1 MTCTDIEARLDPY
14 VDGELPVGETAAV
27 EAHLAGCPGCAMLA
41 RRERDFRGLLRRQ
54 PRERAPEEFRR
65 RLVARIRREARRKAG
80 WRWVLT
86 PALAAAAAVLAVVML
101 PARQTPAPLMVD
113 LVDKHIAYA
122 QLDRPAE
129 LVSSDQAEVAAWFLQ
144 RAGLRVT
151 VPDYSPAGIRLVGG
165 RLAEAHER
173 KAAYLIYEKGSVLL
187 SVFIVPTGGETARLQ
202 GDDVSFR
209 GHTYVKSERKGF
221 RTVAWT
227 ENRVLFGLVSSL
239 DYDALLE
246 CADRLRYAR
255 SRQARW

>member
-1 MTCTDIEARLDPY
+1 MMCTEFEARLHPY
-14 VDGELPVGETAAV
+14 VDGELPVSETAAV
-27 EAHLAGCPGCAMLA
+27 EAHLAGCPGCAVLA
-41 RRERDFRGLLRRQ
+41 RRERDFRTLLRRQ
-54 PRERAPEEFRR
+54 PREQAPEEFRR
-65 RLVARIRREARRKAG
+65 ALVARIRREARRKVAG
-80 WRWVLT
+80 PWVLT
-86 PALAAAAAVLAVVML
+86 PALAAAAAILAVVML
-101 PARQTPAPLMVD
+101 PARQTPTPLMVD

-129 LVSSDQAEVAAWFLQ
+129 LVSGDPAEVAAWFLQ

-187 SVFIVPTGGETARLQ
+187 SVFIVPTGDGTAPVR

-221 RTVAWT
+221 RTVAWA

-239 DYDALLE
+239 DYEDLLE
-246 CADRLRYAR
+246 CADRLRDAR
-255 SRQARW
+255 AQQVRL

>member
-1 MTCTDIEARLDPY
+1 MMCTEVETRLHPY
-14 VDGELPVGETAAV
+14 VDGELPVSETAAID
-27 EAHLAGCPGCAMLA
+27 AHLAGCPECAILA
-41 RRERDFRGLLRRQ
+41 RRERDFRTLLRRQ

-65 RLVARIRREARRKAG
+65 RLAARIRREARRKSA
-80 WRWVLT
+80 RPWVLI
-86 PALAAAAAVLAVVML
+86 PALAAAAAVLAIVML
-101 PARQTPAPLMVD
+101 PARQTSAPLMVD
-113 LVDKHIAYA
+113 LVDKHMAYA

-129 LVSSDQAEVAAWFLQ
+129 LVSGDPAEVATWFLQ

-187 SVFIVPTGGETARLQ
+187 SVFIVPTGDETAALR
-202 GDDVSFR
+202 GEDVSFR

-227 ENRVLFGLVSSL
+227 ENQVLFGLVSSL
-239 DYDALLE
+239 DYEALLE

-255 SRQARW
+255 TRQARL

>member
-1 MTCTDIEARLDPY
+1 
-14 VDGELPVGETAAV
+14 VDGELSVSETAAV
-27 EAHLAGCPGCAMLA
+27 EAHLAGCSTCAFLA
-41 RRERDFRGLLRRQ
+41 RREREFRALLRRQ
-54 PRERAPEEFRR
+54 PRERAPDEFRR
-65 RLVARIRREARRKAG
+65 ALVARIRRQARRTAA
-80 WRWVLT
+80 WPWVLT
-86 PALAAAAAVLAVVML
+86 PALAVAAVAIAMVIL
-101 PARQTPAPLMVD
+101 PLRQTPAPLMVD

-129 LVSSDQAEVAAWFLQ
+129 LVSGDPAEVAAWFLQ

-173 KAAYLIYEKGSVLL
+173 KAAYLLYEKGSVLL
-187 SVFIVPTGGETARLQ
+187 SVFIVPTGDETARLR

-209 GHTYVKSERKGF
+209 GHTYVKSDRKGF

-239 DYDALLE
+239 DYEALLE
-246 CADRLRYAR
+246 CADRLRSAR
-255 SRQARW
+255 ARHVRL

>member
-1 MTCTDIEARLDPY
+1 MTCTEFEARLHPY
-14 VDGELPVGETAAV
+14 VDGELPVGETATV
-27 EAHLAGCPGCAMLA
+27 EAHLAECPGCALLA
-41 RRERDFRGLLRRQ
+41 RRERDFRALLRRQ
-54 PRERAPEEFRR
+54 PRERAPDDFRR
-65 RLVARIRREARRKAG
+65 ALVACIRRQARRRAA
-80 WRWVLT
+80 WPWVLA
-86 PALAAAAAVLAVVML
+86 PALAAAVAVLVILLL

-129 LVSSDQAEVAAWFLQ
+129 LVSGDPAEVSAWFLQ

-187 SVFIVPTGGETARLQ
+187 SVFIVPTGDETAPLR
-202 GDDVSFR
+202 GEDVSFR

-227 ENRVLFGLVSSL
+227 ESRVLFGLVSSL
-239 DYDALLE
+239 DYEALLE

-255 SRQARW
+255 ARQVRL

>member
-1 MTCTDIEARLDPY
+1 
-14 VDGELPVGETAAV
+14 
-27 EAHLAGCPGCAMLA
+27 
-41 RRERDFRGLLRRQ
+41 LRRQ

-65 RLVARIRREARRKAG
+65 ALIARIRRQARRRAARP
-80 WRWVLT
+80 WILV
-86 PALAAAAAVLAVVML
+86 PALAAAAAVLVVVLL
-101 PARQTPAPLMVD
+101 PVRQSPAPLMLD

-129 LVSSDQAEVAAWFLQ
+129 LMSADPAEVSAWFLQ

-187 SVFIVPTGGETARLQ
+187 SVFIVPTGGETAPLR
-202 GDDVSFR
+202 GEDVSFR

-221 RTVAWT
+221 RTVAWA

-246 CADRLRYAR
+246 CADRLRAAR
-255 SRQARW
+255 ARQVRL

>member
-1 MTCTDIEARLDPY
+1 MTCTDIEARLHPY
-14 VDGELPVGETAAV
+14 VDGELPVSETATV
-27 EAHLAGCPGCAMLA
+27 DAHLAGCPACAALA
-41 RRERDFRGLLRRQ
+41 RRERDFRALLRRQ

-65 RLVARIRREARRKAG
+65 ALVARIRRQARRRAA
-80 WRWVLT
+80 RPWVWAPSL
-86 PALAAAAAVLAVVML
+86 AAAAVLLAIAML
-101 PARQTPAPLMVD
+101 PARQTAPSLMVD

-129 LVSSDQAEVAAWFLQ
+129 LVSSDPAEVAAWFLQ

-173 KAAYLIYEKGSVLL
+173 KAAYLLYEKGSVLL
-187 SVFIVPTGGETARLQ
+187 SVFVVPTGEEPAPLR
-202 GDDVSFR
+202 GDQVNFR
-209 GHTYVKSERKGF
+209 GHPYVKSERKGF

-227 ENRVLFGLVSSL
+227 ENRILFGLVSSL

-246 CADRLRYAR
+246 CADHLRYAR
-255 SRQARW
+255 ARQVRL